1 MTSLEQMLARIL
13 ELIEDTRAA
22 GNAQAL
28 PALLQ
33 RKETICAALA
43 APEQAWLDPR
53 PQAAAPAAQRRAA

>member
-13 ELIEDTRAA
+13 ELIEDTRTA

-28 PALLQ
+28 PALLR

-43 APEQAWLDPR
+43 APEQAWHDPR
-53 PQAAAPAAQRRAA
+53 AQAPSPTSQRQAA